1 MACLESEQQADIKET
16 GSKVLRSAAEQEHC
30 GTDLE
35 KASWRR
41 LDLPGLEGWHRLGV
55 SKRII
60 KTSRWRDPPA
70 VSQTCPLPARMRIP
84 GSLAFLFECSVSSTL
99 LPQVSL
105 RRLCP

>member
-41 LDLPGLEGWHRLGV
+41 LDLPGLEGWHSWSVQENNQDIQMEG
-55 SKRII
+55 
-60 KTSRWRDPPA
+60 P
-70 VSQTCPLPARMRIP
+70 TCCFSNL
-84 GSLAFLFECSVSSTL
+84 SLACQDEDSWVLGFPL
-99 LPQVSL
+99 
-105 RRLCP
+105 